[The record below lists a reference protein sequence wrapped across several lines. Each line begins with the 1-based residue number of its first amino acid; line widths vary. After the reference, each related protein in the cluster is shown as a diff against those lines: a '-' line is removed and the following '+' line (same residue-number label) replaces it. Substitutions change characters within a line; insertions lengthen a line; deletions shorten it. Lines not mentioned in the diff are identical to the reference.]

1 MNVLFARW
9 RDALAAYA
17 HPKVRGMLFLGYSSG
32 LPFLMVLIILAARLK
47 QAGIDRST
55 IGYFSWVGLAYS
67 LKFFWSP
74 FVDRLHLPLLG
85 RLGRRRSWM
94 LLSQCGVITGLTVMA
109 FADPAVAPVHIAFY
123 AIFTA
128 LFAATQDV
136 AVDAYRIE
144 ATGTEMQGNMA
155 AAYQTG
161 YQVALISTRAGA
173 MFSAAAFGWTAA
185 YCFTAAL
192 MLVGVITTLLI
203 AEPGTSIDRGTLV
216 REQRVIDFLEGSRH
230 WPEPLRQA
238 TAWLIGAVVCPFMD
252 FFARNGWRVAL
263 PILLLIVFYRLSYMS
278 MGVMAN
284 PFYLDLHFTL
294 AEIGWVTGVYG
305 VLVTLC
311 GAFIAGALVLR
322 WGTLRSMLAGLLLLT
337 GANLLYGYVA
347 GVHPGLGWFA
357 GIITV
362 DNIGNGVAG
371 TAFIA
376 YMSSLTNRAYT
387 ATQYALFGS
396 LWSVPTKFLA
406 GFSGKLVDAVGYGP
420 FFAIT
425 ALLSLP
431 ALLLIVWMLRRPAA
445 ASAQP
450 SPGTA
455 A

>member
-1 MNVLFARW
+1 MNGLVTRW
-9 RDALAAYA
+9 RGAFASYA
-17 HPKVRGMLFLGYSSG
+17 HPRVRGMLFLGYSSG

-74 FVDRLHLPLLG
+74 FVDRMHLPLLG

-94 LLSQCGVITGLTVMA
+94 LLSQCGVITGLAVMA
-109 FADPAVAPVHIAFY
+109 FADPAADPVHMAFY

-128 LFAATQDV
+128 LFAATQDI

-144 ATGTEMQGNMA
+144 ATGTEMQGTMA

-161 YQVALISTRAGA
+161 YSSALISTKAGA
-173 MFSAAAFGWTAA
+173 LFTAAALGWTAA
-185 YCFTAAL
+185 YCLTAAL
-192 MLVGVITTLLI
+192 MLVGVVTTLLI
-203 AEPGTSIDRGTLV
+203 AEPEASIDRGTLA

-263 PILLLIVFYRLSYMS
+263 PILMLIMLYRLSYMS

-294 AEIGWVTGVYG
+294 AQIGWVTGIYG
-305 VLVTLC
+305 VVVTLC
-311 GAFIAGALVLR
+311 GAFIAGALVLH
-322 WGTLRSMLAGLLLLT
+322 WGTMRAMLVGLLLLT
-337 GANLLYGYVA
+337 GANLLYAYVA
-347 GVHPGLGWFA
+347 GVQPGLGWFA
-357 GIITV
+357 AIITV
-362 DNIGNGVAG
+362 DNIGNGIAG

-376 YMSSLTNRAYT
+376 YMSSLTSRAYT

-406 GFSGKLVDAVGYGP
+406 GFSGSVVDATGYGP
-420 FFAIT
+420 FFTIT
-425 ALLSLP
+425 AALSLP
-431 ALLLIVWMLRRPAA
+431 ALLLIIWMLRRDRIAAPRPAA
-445 ASAQP
+445 ETP
-450 SPGTA
+450 V
-455 A
+455 

>member
-1 MNVLFARW
+1 VREALRRW

-17 HPKVRGMLFLGYSSG
+17 HPKVRSMLFLGYSSG

-47 QAGIDRST
+47 QSGIDRST

-74 FVDRLHLPLLG
+74 FVDRLQLPLLS

-109 FADPAVAPVHIAFY
+109 FADPAASPVHMAFY

-128 LFAATQDV
+128 FFAATQDI
-136 AVDAYRIE
+136 AVDAWRIE
-144 ATGTEMQGNMA
+144 ATGTEMQGAMA

-161 YQVALISTRAGA
+161 YQVALISTKAGA
-173 MFSAAAFGWTAA
+173 LFSAAALGWTAA
-185 YCFTAAL
+185 YGMTAGL
-192 MLVGVITTLLI
+192 MLVGVVTTFFI
-203 AEPGTSIDRGTLV
+203 AEPEASIDRGTLA

-238 TAWLIGAVVCPFMD
+238 TAWIIGAVVCPFMD
-252 FFARNGWRVAL
+252 FFARNGLRVAL

-294 AEIGWVTGVYG
+294 AEIGWITGVYG

-322 WGTLRSMLAGLLLLT
+322 LGTLRTMLVGLLLLT

-347 GVHPGLGWFA
+347 GIQPGLGWFA
-357 GIITV
+357 TLIAV
-362 DNIGNGVAG
+362 DNIGNGIAG

-376 YMSSLTNRAYT
+376 YMSSLTSRAYT

-406 GFSGKLVDAVGYGP
+406 GFSGSVVDAVGYGP

-425 ALLSLP
+425 AALSLP
-431 ALLLIVWMLRRPAA
+431 ALLVIFWMLGRPVT
-445 ASAQP
+445 ASEPTSA
-450 SPGTA
+450 G
-455 A
+455 

>member
-1 MNVLFARW
+1 VKEAARRW

-47 QAGIDRST
+47 QSGIDRST

-94 LLSQCGVITGLTVMA
+94 LLSQCGVSAGLLVMA
-109 FADPAVAPVHIAFY
+109 FADPAADPVHMAFY

-128 LFAATQDV
+128 FFAATQDI

-144 ATGTEMQGNMA
+144 ATGTEMQGTMA

-161 YQVALISTRAGA
+161 YSSALISTKAGA
-173 MFSAAAFGWTAA
+173 LFTAAALGWTAA
-185 YCFTAAL
+185 YCLTAAL
-192 MLVGVITTLLI
+192 MLVGVVTTLLI
-203 AEPGTSIDRGTLV
+203 TEPEASVDRSTLA
-216 REQRVIDFLEGSRH
+216 REQRVIDFLEGSHH
-230 WPEPLRQA
+230 WPESLRQA

-252 FFARNGWRVAL
+252 FFSRNGWRVAL
-263 PILLLIVFYRLSYMS
+263 PILMLIVLYRLSYMS

-294 AEIGWVTGVYG
+294 AEIGWITGIYG
-305 VLVTLC
+305 VVVTLC

-322 WGTLRSMLAGLLLLT
+322 WGTLRAMLAGLVLLT
-337 GANLLYGYVA
+337 GANLLYAYVA

-362 DNIGNGVAG
+362 DNIGNGIAG

-376 YMSSLTNRAYT
+376 YMSSLTSRAYT

-406 GFSGKLVDAVGYGP
+406 GFSGSVVDAMGYGP
-420 FFAIT
+420 FFTIT
-425 ALLSLP
+425 AALSVP
-431 ALLLIVWMLRRPAA
+431 ALLLIVWMVRRPGMRSAPTSAA
-445 ASAQP
+445 
-450 SPGTA
+450 
-455 A
+455 

>member
-1 MNVLFARW
+1 MVLARW
-9 RDALAAYA
+9 RGAFAAYA
-17 HPKVRGMLFLGYSSG
+17 HPRVRGMLFLGYSSG

-74 FVDRLHLPLLG
+74 FVDRLRLPLLD

-109 FADPAVAPVHIAFY
+109 FADPAVSPVYMAFY
-123 AIFTA
+123 AIGTA
-128 LFAATQDV
+128 FFAATQDI

-144 ATGTEMQGNMA
+144 AAGTELQGAMA

-161 YQVALISTRAGA
+161 YSSALISTKAG
-173 MFSAAAFGWTAA
+173 TL
-185 YCFTAAL
+185 FTAAALGWTSAYCLTAVL

-203 AEPGTSIDRGTLV
+203 AEPEATIDRGTLA
-216 REQRVIDFLEGSRH
+216 REQRVVDFLEGSHH
-230 WPEPLRQA
+230 WPESLRQA

-263 PILLLIVFYRLSYMS
+263 PILLLIVLYRLSYMS

-294 AEIGWVTGVYG
+294 KQIGWVTGVYG
-305 VLVTLC
+305 VVVTLC
-311 GAFIAGALVLR
+311 GALVAGALVVR
-322 WGTLRSMLAGLLLLT
+322 WGTLGSMLAGLLLLT
-337 GANLLYGYVA
+337 GANLLYAYVA
-347 GVHPGLGWFA
+347 GVQPGIGWFA
-357 GIITV
+357 AIITV
-362 DNIGNGVAG
+362 DNIGNGIAG

-376 YMSSLTNRAYT
+376 YMSSLTSRAYT

-406 GFSGKLVDAVGYGP
+406 GFSGMVVDGVGYGP
-420 FFAIT
+420 FFAVT

-431 ALLLIVWMLRRPAA
+431 ALFLLLWMLRRPTA
-445 ASAQP
+445 ASPQP

>member
-1 MNVLFARW
+1 
-9 RDALAAYA
+9 
-17 HPKVRGMLFLGYSSG
+17 MLFLGYSSG

-74 FVDRLHLPLLG
+74 FVDRMHLPLVG

-94 LLSQCGVITGLTVMA
+94 LLSQCGVMIGLTVMA
-109 FADPAVAPVHIAFY
+109 FADPAASPERMAFY
-123 AIFTA
+123 AIFTT
-128 LFAATQDV
+128 LFAATQDI

-144 ATGTEMQGNMA
+144 ATGVELQGAMA

-161 YQVALISTRAGA
+161 YSSALISTKAGA
-173 MFSAAAFGWTAA
+173 LFTAAALGWTSA
-185 YCFTAAL
+185 YCLTAAL
-192 MLVGVITTLLI
+192 MLVGVVTTLLI
-203 AEPGTSIDRGTLV
+203 AEPEASIDRATLT
-216 REQRVIDFLEGSRH
+216 REQRVVDFLEGARH
-230 WPEPLRQA
+230 WPEPIRQA

-263 PILLLIVFYRLSYMS
+263 PILMLIVLYRLSYMS

-294 AEIGWVTGVYG
+294 AEIGWVTGIYG
-305 VLVTLC
+305 VLVTLS
-311 GAFIAGALVLR
+311 GAFIAGALVVR
-322 WGTLRSMLAGLLLLT
+322 WGTLRAMLLGLLLLT
-337 GANLLYGYVA
+337 AANLFYAYLA
-347 GVHPGLGWFA
+347 GAHPGLGGFTA
-357 GIITV
+357 LITL
-362 DNIGNGVAG
+362 DNIGNGIAG

-376 YMSSLTNRAYT
+376 YMSSLTSRAYT

-406 GFSGKLVDAVGYGP
+406 GFSGMVVDAVGYGR

-431 ALLLIVWMLRRPAA
+431 ALLLILWMLRSERQAA
-445 ASAQP
+445 PPVPTP
-450 SPGTA
+450 SV
-455 A
+455 

>member
-1 MNVLFARW
+1 MTEALRRW
-9 RDALAAYA
+9 REALAAYA
-17 HPKVRGMLFLGYSSG
+17 HPKLRSMLFLGYSSG

-47 QAGIDRST
+47 QSGVDRST

-74 FVDRLHLPLLG
+74 FVDRLQLPLLS

-94 LLSQCGVITGLTVMA
+94 LLSQCGVITGLAVMA
-109 FADPAVAPVHIAFY
+109 FADPAAAPVHMAFY

-128 LFAATQDV
+128 FFAATQDI
-136 AVDAYRIE
+136 AVDAWRIE
-144 ATGTEMQGNMA
+144 ATGTEMQGAMA

-173 MFSAAAFGWTAA
+173 LFSAAAFGWTAA

-192 MLVGVITTLLI
+192 MLVGVVTTLLI
-203 AEPGTSIDRGTLV
+203 AEPDASIDRGTLA
-216 REQRVIDFLEGSRH
+216 REQRVVDFLEGSRH
-230 WPEPLRQA
+230 WPRWLQVA
-238 TAWLIGAVVCPFMD
+238 VAWLIGAVVCPFMD
-252 FFARNGWRVAL
+252 FFARNGLRVAL

-294 AEIGWVTGVYG
+294 AQIGWVTGVYG

-322 WGTLRSMLAGLLLLT
+322 WGVLRAMLAGLVLLT

-347 GVHPGLGWFA
+347 GIHPGLAWFA

-362 DNIGNGVAG
+362 DNIGNGIAG

-376 YMSSLTNRAYT
+376 YMSSLTSRAYT

-406 GFSGKLVDAVGYGP
+406 GFSGTVVDAMGYGS

-425 ALLSLP
+425 AALSLP
-431 ALLLIVWMLRRPAA
+431 ALLIIFWMLRRSAA
-445 ASAQP
+445 QPQTASDASA
-450 SPGTA
+450 
-455 A
+455 

>member
-1 MNVLFARW
+1 MLLARW
-9 RDALAAYA
+9 RGAFAAYA
-17 HPKVRGMLFLGYSSG
+17 HPRVRGMLFLGYSSG

-74 FVDRLHLPLLG
+74 FVDRLQLPLLD

-94 LLSQCGVITGLTVMA
+94 LLSQCGVMTGLTVMA
-109 FADPAVAPVHIAFY
+109 FADPAVSPVRIAFY
-123 AIFTA
+123 AIGTA
-128 LFAATQDV
+128 FFAATQDI

-144 ATGTEMQGNMA
+144 AAGTELQGAMA

-161 YQVALISTRAGA
+161 YSSALISTKAGA
-173 MFSAAAFGWTAA
+173 L
-185 YCFTAAL
+185 FTAAALGWTSAYCLTAVL

-203 AEPGTSIDRGTLV
+203 AEPEATIDRGTLA
-216 REQRVIDFLEGSRH
+216 REQRVVDFLEGSHH

-263 PILLLIVFYRLSYMS
+263 PILLLIVLYRLSYMS

-294 AEIGWVTGVYG
+294 EQIGWVTGVYG
-305 VLVTLC
+305 VVVTLC
-311 GAFIAGALVLR
+311 GALVAGALVVR

-337 GANLLYGYVA
+337 GANLLYAYVA
-347 GVHPGLGWFA
+347 GVQPGIGWFA
-357 GIITV
+357 TIITA
-362 DNIGNGVAG
+362 DNIGNGIAG

-376 YMSSLTNRAYT
+376 YMSSLTSRAYT

-406 GFSGKLVDAVGYGP
+406 GFSGMAVDAVGYGP
-420 FFAIT
+420 FFAVT

-431 ALLLIVWMLRRPAA
+431 ALLLLLWMLRRPAS

>member
-1 MNVLFARW
+1 MKEALRRW
-9 RDALAAYA
+9 REALAVYA
-17 HPKVRGMLFLGYSSG
+17 HPKLRSMLFLGYSSG
-32 LPFLMVLIILAARLK
+32 LPFLMVLIILGARLK
-47 QAGIDRST
+47 QSGIDRST

-74 FVDRLHLPLLG
+74 FVDRLHLPLLA

-109 FADPAVAPVHIAFY
+109 FADPAANPVHMAIY

-128 LFAATQDV
+128 FFAATQDI
-136 AVDAYRIE
+136 AVDAWRIE
-144 ATGTEMQGNMA
+144 ATGTEMQGAMA

-161 YQVALISTRAGA
+161 YQVALISTKAGA
-173 MFSAAAFGWTAA
+173 LFSAAALGWTAA
-185 YCFTAAL
+185 YCLTAVL
-192 MLVGVITTLLI
+192 MLVGVVTTFCI
-203 AEPGTSIDRGTLV
+203 AEPEASIDRGTLA
-216 REQRVIDFLEGSRH
+216 REQRVIDFLEGSHH
-230 WPEPLRQA
+230 WPEWLRQA

-252 FFARNGWRVAL
+252 FFARNGVRVAL

-305 VLVTLC
+305 ILVTLC

-322 WGTLRSMLAGLLLLT
+322 WGTLRTMLAGLVLLT

-347 GVHPGLGWFA
+347 GIHPGLGWFA
-357 GIITV
+357 TIIAV
-362 DNIGNGVAG
+362 DNIGNGIAG

-376 YMSSLTNRAYT
+376 YMSSLTSRAYT

-406 GFSGKLVDAVGYGP
+406 GFSGTVVDALGYGP

-425 ALLSLP
+425 AALSVP
-431 ALLLIVWMLRRPAA
+431 ALLLILWMLRRGGRPEAIPA
-445 ASAQP
+445 
-450 SPGTA
+450 PGG
-455 A
+455 

>member
-1 MNVLFARW
+1 MLQRW
-9 RDALAAYA
+9 RDVLAAYA

-47 QAGIDRST
+47 QSGIDRST

-67 LKFFWSP
+67 FKFFWSP
-74 FVDRLHLPLLG
+74 FVDRLQLPLLA

-94 LLSQCGVITGLTVMA
+94 LLSQCGVIAGLTVMA
-109 FADPAVAPVHIAFY
+109 FADPATDPVHMAFY

-128 LFAATQDV
+128 LFAATQDI

-144 ATGTEMQGNMA
+144 ATGTAMQGTMA

-173 MFSAAAFGWTAA
+173 LFTAAALGWTAA
-185 YCFTAAL
+185 YCMTAGL
-192 MLVGVITTLLI
+192 MLVGIVTTLCI
-203 AEPGTSIDRGTLV
+203 AEPEASIDRGALA

-230 WPEPLRQA
+230 WPESLRQA

-252 FFARNGWRVAL
+252 FFARNGMRVAL
-263 PILLLIVFYRLSYMS
+263 PILLLIVLYRLSYMS

-294 AEIGWVTGVYG
+294 AQIGWVTGVYG

-322 WGTLRSMLAGLLLLT
+322 WGTLRAMLAGLLLLT

-347 GVHPGLGWFA
+347 TLQPGLGWFTTL
-357 GIITV
+357 ITV
-362 DNIGNGVAG
+362 DNIGNGIAG

-376 YMSSLTNRAYT
+376 YMSSLTSRAYT

-406 GFSGKLVDAVGYGP
+406 GFSGSVVDAVGYGA
-420 FFAIT
+420 FFTIT
-425 ALLSLP
+425 AALSLP
-431 ALLLIVWMLRRPAA
+431 ALVLLVWMLRRPGQARTVP
-445 ASAQP
+445 QT
-450 SPGTA
+450 GV
-455 A
+455 

>member
-1 MNVLFARW
+1 MNTALRRW
-9 RDALAAYA
+9 REALAVYA
-17 HPKVRGMLFLGYSSG
+17 QPKLRSMLFLGYSSG

-47 QAGIDRST
+47 QSGIDRST

-74 FVDRLHLPLLG
+74 FVDRLHLPLLS

-94 LLSQCGVITGLTVMA
+94 LLSQCGVITGLAVMA
-109 FADPAVAPVHIAFY
+109 FADPAAGPARMAFY

-128 LFAATQDV
+128 FFAATQDI
-136 AVDAYRIE
+136 AVDAWRIE
-144 ATGTEMQGNMA
+144 ATGTEMQGAMA

-161 YQVALISTRAGA
+161 YQVALISTKAGA
-173 MFSAAAFGWTAA
+173 LFTAAALGWTAA
-185 YCFTAAL
+185 YCMTAGL
-192 MLVGVITTLLI
+192 MLVGVVTTFCI
-203 AEPGTSIDRGTLV
+203 AEPEASIDRGTLA

-252 FFARNGWRVAL
+252 FFSRNGMRVAL
-263 PILLLIVFYRLSYMS
+263 PILMLIVSYRLSYMS

-284 PFYLDLHFTL
+284 PFYLDMHFTL
-294 AEIGWVTGVYG
+294 AQIGWITGVYG
-305 VLVTLC
+305 ILVTLS
-311 GAFIAGALVLR
+311 GAFIAGALVMRIGILR
-322 WGTLRSMLAGLLLLT
+322 AMLVGLVLLT

-347 GVHPGLGWFA
+347 GVQPGLGWFA
-357 GIITV
+357 TIITA
-362 DNIGNGVAG
+362 DNIGNGIAG

-376 YMSSLTNRAYT
+376 YMSSLTSRAYT

-406 GFSGKLVDAVGYGP
+406 GFSGTVVDATGYGT

-425 ALLSLP
+425 AALSLP
-431 ALLLIVWMLRRPAA
+431 ALLLIVWMLRRPAL
-445 ASAQP
+445 STP
-450 SPGTA
+450 LGNP
-455 A
+455 

>member
-1 MNVLFARW
+1 MTEALRRW
-9 RDALAAYA
+9 REALAAYA

-67 LKFFWSP
+67 FKFFWSP
-74 FVDRLHLPLLG
+74 FVDRLQLPLL
-85 RLGRRRSWM
+85 RSLGRRRSWM
-94 LLSQCGVITGLTVMA
+94 LLSQCAVMA
-109 FADPAVAPVHIAFY
+109 GLLVMALADPAANPVHMAFC

-128 LFAATQDV
+128 FFAATQDI

-144 ATGTEMQGNMA
+144 ATGAEMQGTMA

-161 YQVALISTRAGA
+161 YSAALISTKAGA
-173 MFSAAAFGWTAA
+173 LFTAAALGWTAA
-185 YCFTAAL
+185 YCLTAML
-192 MLVGVITTLLI
+192 MLVGIVTTLLI
-203 AEPGTSIDRGTLV
+203 AEPEASIDRSTLA
-216 REQRVIDFLEGSRH
+216 REQRVIDFLEGSHH
-230 WPEPLRQA
+230 WPECLRHA

-252 FFARNGWRVAL
+252 FFARNGWRIAL
-263 PILLLIVFYRLSYMS
+263 PILMLIVLYRLSYMS

-294 AEIGWVTGVYG
+294 AEIGWITGVYG
-305 VLVTLC
+305 VVVTLC

-322 WGTLRSMLAGLLLLT
+322 WGTMRAMLAGLLLLT
-337 GANLLYGYVA
+337 GANLLYAYVA
-347 GVHPGLGWFA
+347 GIHPGLGWFA
-357 GIITV
+357 GIIAV
-362 DNIGNGVAG
+362 DNIGNGIAG

-376 YMSSLTNRAYT
+376 YMSSLTSRAYT

-406 GFSGKLVDAVGYGP
+406 GFSGTVADALGYGP

-425 ALLSLP
+425 AALSLP
-431 ALLLIVWMLRRPAA
+431 ALLLIVWMLWRPVAEPQPD
-445 ASAQP
+445 AQ
-450 SPGTA
+450 G
-455 A
+455 

>member
-1 MNVLFARW
+1 MKEALRRW
-9 RDALAAYA
+9 REALGAYA
-17 HPKVRGMLFLGYSSG
+17 HPRVRSMLFLGSSSG
-32 LPFLMVLIILAARLK
+32 LPFLMVLIILGARLK
-47 QAGIDRST
+47 QSGIDRST

-109 FADPAVAPVHIAFY
+109 FADPTASPAHMAFY

-128 LFAATQDV
+128 FFAATQDI
-136 AVDAYRIE
+136 AVDAWRIE
-144 ATGTEMQGNMA
+144 VTGTEMQGTMA

-161 YQVALISTRAGA
+161 YQVALISTKAGA
-173 MFSAAAFGWTAA
+173 LFTAAALGWTAA
-185 YCFTAAL
+185 YCMTAGL
-192 MLVGVITTLLI
+192 MLVGVITTFCI
-203 AEPGTSIDRGTLV
+203 AEPEASIDRSTLA

-230 WPEPLRQA
+230 WPEWLRQA

-252 FFARNGWRVAL
+252 FFARNGLRVAL

-284 PFYLDLHFTL
+284 PFYLDMHFTL
-294 AEIGWVTGVYG
+294 AQIGWITGVYG
-305 VLVTLC
+305 ILVTLC

-322 WGTLRSMLAGLLLLT
+322 FGTLRTMLVGLLLLT

-347 GVHPGLGWFA
+347 GIQPGLGWFA
-357 GIITV
+357 TIIAA
-362 DNIGNGVAG
+362 DNIGNGIAG

-376 YMSSLTNRAYT
+376 YMSSLTSRAYT

-406 GFSGKLVDAVGYGP
+406 GFSGTVVDAVGYGP

-425 ALLSLP
+425 ASLSLP
-431 ALLLIVWMLRRPAA
+431 ALLIILWMLRRPGMTPAPT
-445 ASAQP
+445 S
-450 SPGTA
+450 TA
-455 A
+455 

>member
-1 MNVLFARW
+1 VREALRRW

-17 HPKVRGMLFLGYSSG
+17 HPKLRSMLFLGYSSG
-32 LPFLMVLIILAARLK
+32 LPFLMVLIILSARLK
-47 QAGIDRST
+47 QSGIDRST

-74 FVDRLHLPLLG
+74 FVDRLHLPLLN

-94 LLSQCGVITGLTVMA
+94 LLSQCGVMTGLMIMA
-109 FADPAVAPVHIAFY
+109 FADPAVGPVRMAFY

-128 LFAATQDV
+128 FFAATQDI
-136 AVDAYRIE
+136 AVDAWRIE
-144 ATGTEMQGNMA
+144 ATGNEMQGAMA

-161 YQVALISTRAGA
+161 YQVALISTKAGA
-173 MFSAAAFGWTAA
+173 LFTAAALGWTAA
-185 YCFTAAL
+185 YCMTAGL
-192 MLVGVITTLLI
+192 MLVGVVTTFCI
-203 AEPGTSIDRGTLV
+203 AEPAASIDRSTLA
-216 REQRVIDFLEGSRH
+216 REQRVIDFLEGSRD

-263 PILLLIVFYRLSYMS
+263 PILLLIISYRLSYMS

-294 AEIGWVTGVYG
+294 AQIGWITGVYG

-311 GAFIAGALVLR
+311 GAFVAGALVVR
-322 WGTLRSMLAGLLLLT
+322 FGTLRAMLVGLVLLT
-337 GANLLYGYVA
+337 LANLLYGYVA
-347 GVHPGLGWFA
+347 GVQPGLGWFA
-357 GIITV
+357 TLITV
-362 DNIGNGVAG
+362 DNIGNGIAG

-376 YMSSLTNRAYT
+376 YMSSLTSRAYT

-406 GFSGKLVDAVGYGP
+406 GFSGTVVDATGYGT
-420 FFAIT
+420 FFTIT
-425 ALLSLP
+425 AALSLP
-431 ALLLIVWMLRRPAA
+431 ALLIIFWMLRRGGQPNAIPA
-445 ASAQP
+445 P
-450 SPGTA
+450 SS
-455 A
+455 

>member
-1 MNVLFARW
+1 MKDALRHW
-9 RDALAAYA
+9 RDAFAAYA
-17 HPKVRGMLFLGYSSG
+17 NPNVRGMLFLGYSSG
-32 LPFLMVLIILAARLK
+32 LPFLMVLIILGARLK
-47 QAGIDRST
+47 QSGIDRST

-74 FVDRLHLPLLG
+74 FVDRLHLPALG

-109 FADPAVAPVHIAFY
+109 FADPAASPEHMAFY

-128 LFAATQDV
+128 FFAATQDI
-136 AVDAYRIE
+136 AVDAWRIE
-144 ATGTEMQGNMA
+144 ATGVEMQGAMA

-161 YQVALISTRAGA
+161 YQVALISTKAGA
-173 MFSAAAFGWTAA
+173 LFSAAAFGWTAA

-192 MLVGVITTLLI
+192 MLVGVITTFCI
-203 AEPGTSIDRGTLV
+203 AEPAASIDRGTLA
-216 REQRVIDFLEGSRH
+216 REQRVVDFLEGSRH
-230 WPEPLRQA
+230 WPEPIRQV

-252 FFARNGWRVAL
+252 FFARNGLRVAL

-294 AEIGWVTGVYG
+294 AQIGWITGVYG

-311 GAFIAGALVLR
+311 GAFIAGALVVR
-322 WGTLRSMLAGLLLLT
+322 IGTLRAMLVGLLLLT

-347 GVHPGLGWFA
+347 GIQPGLGWFA
-357 GIITV
+357 TIIAV
-362 DNIGNGVAG
+362 DNIANGIAG

-376 YMSSLTNRAYT
+376 YMSSLTSRAYT

-396 LWSVPTKFLA
+396 LWSVPTKLLA
-406 GFSGKLVDAVGYGP
+406 GFSGSVVDRVGYGP

-425 ALLSLP
+425 AALSLP
-431 ALLLIVWMLRRPAA
+431 ALLLLIWILRRGTQPEAVPHTPA
-445 ASAQP
+445 
-450 SPGTA
+450 
-455 A
+455 

>member
-1 MNVLFARW
+1 MLQRW
-9 RDALAAYA
+9 RDVLAAYA

-47 QAGIDRST
+47 QSGIDRST

-67 LKFFWSP
+67 FKFFWSP
-74 FVDRLHLPLLG
+74 FVDRLQLPLLA

-94 LLSQCGVITGLTVMA
+94 LLSQCGVIAGLTVMA
-109 FADPAVAPVHIAFY
+109 FADPATDPVHMAFY

-128 LFAATQDV
+128 LFAATQDI

-144 ATGTEMQGNMA
+144 ATGTAMQGTMA

-173 MFSAAAFGWTAA
+173 LFTAAALGWTAA
-185 YCFTAAL
+185 YCMTAGL
-192 MLVGVITTLLI
+192 MLVGIVTTLCI
-203 AEPGTSIDRGTLV
+203 AEPEASIDRGALA

-252 FFARNGWRVAL
+252 FFARNGMRVAL
-263 PILLLIVFYRLSYMS
+263 PILLLIVLYRLSYMS

-294 AEIGWVTGVYG
+294 AQIGWVTGVYG

-322 WGTLRSMLAGLLLLT
+322 WGTLRAMLAGLLLLT

-347 GVHPGLGWFA
+347 TLQPGLGWFTTL
-357 GIITV
+357 ITV
-362 DNIGNGVAG
+362 DNIGNGIAG

-376 YMSSLTNRAYT
+376 YMSSLTSRAYT

-406 GFSGKLVDAVGYGP
+406 GFSGSVVDAVGYGA
-420 FFAIT
+420 FFTIT
-425 ALLSLP
+425 AALSLP
-431 ALLLIVWMLRRPAA
+431 ALVLLVWMLRRPGQARTVP
-445 ASAQP
+445 QT
-450 SPGTA
+450 GV
-455 A
+455 

>member
-1 MNVLFARW
+1 MNQAARRW
-9 RDALAAYA
+9 RDALAVYA
-17 HPKVRGMLFLGYSSG
+17 HPKLRGMLFLGYSSG

-47 QAGIDRST
+47 QAGIERST

-67 LKFFWSP
+67 FKFFWSP
-74 FVDRLHLPLLG
+74 FVDRLQLPLLW

-94 LLSQCGVITGLTVMA
+94 LLSQCGVIAGLTVMA
-109 FADPAVAPVHIAFY
+109 FADPAAGPVRMACY

-128 LFAATQDV
+128 FFAATQDI

-144 ATGTEMQGNMA
+144 ATGVEMQGAMA

-173 MFSAAAFGWTAA
+173 LFTAAALGWTAA
-185 YCFTAAL
+185 YCMTALL
-192 MLVGVITTLLI
+192 MLVGVVTTFCI
-203 AEPGTSIDRGTLV
+203 AEPEASIDRSTLA

-230 WPEPLRQA
+230 WPEWSRQVA
-238 TAWLIGAVVCPFMD
+238 AWLIGAVVCPFMD

-294 AEIGWVTGVYG
+294 AEIGWITGIYG
-305 VLVTLC
+305 ILVTLC
-311 GAFIAGALVLR
+311 GAFMAGALVLR
-322 WGTLRSMLAGLLLLT
+322 FGILRTMLVGLLLLT

-347 GVHPGLGWFA
+347 GIHPGLGWFA
-357 GIITV
+357 GIIAA
-362 DNIGNGVAG
+362 DNIGNGIAG

-376 YMSSLTNRAYT
+376 YMSSLTSRAYT

-406 GFSGKLVDAVGYGP
+406 GFSGTVVDAVGYGP

-425 ALLSLP
+425 AALSLP
-431 ALLLIVWMLRRPAA
+431 ALLLILWMLRRGAA
-445 ASAQP
+445 AQARPVAEASA
-450 SPGTA
+450 
-455 A
+455 